1 MGTYEGYLDYHRKTS
16 SGKLTTANK
25 TFEQMNDSKKK
36 PDNSKEYGQ
45 PVWAIMNEKLKL
57 SGADRAA
64 YSGRCIRG
72 LGSQG
77 WGDVANFFVY
87 YV

>member
-1 MGTYEGYLDYHRKTS
+1 MLIAG
-16 SGKLTTANK
+16 
-25 TFEQMNDSKKK
+25 
-36 PDNSKEYGQ
+36 SKEL
-45 PVWAIMNEKLKL
+45 NEIYRLAYSECDLVSFGGTDIFLKNV
-57 SGADRAA
+57 SANR
-64 YSGRCIRG
+64 SGRCIRG